1 MALKVNQAVTI
12 HYSVK
17 DDKGNKIDSSE
28 GNAPLSF
35 ISGMQQVIPGMENN
49 IEGMLIGSKKTFT
62 CPAEEAYG
70 DYNENALQVVSK
82 SEFPAE
88 IKLEVG
94 LSYVMNDGQGRQ
106 IPFVISEVAEENV
119 TLDFNHPLAGIPLT
133 FDIELIDIREATKE
147 ELEHGHVH
155 GAHGHHH

>member
-1 MALKVNQAVTI
+1 MSLKENQAVTI

-28 GNAPLSF
+28 GNAPLTF
-35 ISGMQQVIPGMENN
+35 LSGHNQVIPGMEEN
-49 IEGMLIGSKKTFT
+49 INGMLIGSKKSFT
-62 CPAEEAYG
+62 VQPAEAYG
-70 DYNENALQVVSK
+70 EYNENALQVVDRN
-82 SEFPAE
+82 EFPPDVKIEA
-88 IKLEVG
+88 G
-94 LSYVMNDGQGRQ
+94 LNYVMNDGQGRQ
-106 IPFVISEVAEENV
+106 IPFVIAEVLDDKV

-133 FDIELIDIREATKE
+133 FDVELVDIREATKE